1 MKKVFI
7 LFLTLI
13 LIACSNTK
21 KSDNTLVDNIA
32 VTPEDMYTS
41 ILLDDVDSVEL
52 FLNNGFPVDTVDTE
66 GETLVIKAVKSNSL
80 EVLDLLVRRK
90 ASLDRGTYPYTRRN
104 TDIEV
109 AGKTPLYF
117 VKSQE
122 ALAILID
129 GGADIN
135 YVNSKGEP
143 LLIDYIKYKP
153 EPYIKT
159 LIDSKARVNIADN
172 ELWSPLIWASV
183 NNQKEVV
190 TNLIAAGAD
199 MNFRDA
205 KGNYAIYY
213 AYNKEVISLLINENY
228 DLSQRNADGER
239 VMGEVYLKCVA
250 NGYLEEVERL
260 LDIGVDVNYM
270 SYGDTAVTL
279 ARENKDAEMLYLLE
293 SRGAVE

>member
-21 KSDNTLVDNIA
+21 KSDNTLVDNIE

-41 ILLDDVDSVEL
+41 ILLDDVDSVRL
-52 FLNNGFPVDTVDTE
+52 FLDNGFSVDKVDIT

-80 EVLDLLVRRK
+80 EVLELLIKRK
-90 ASLDRGTYPYTRRN
+90 ASLERGTYPYIRKN

-109 AGKTPLYF
+109 PGRTPLYF

-122 ALAILID
+122 ALDILIS

-143 LLIDYIKYKP
+143 LLIDYIKYKS
-153 EPYIKT
+153 ENYIKT
-159 LIDSKARVNIADN
+159 LIDNNVRVNVADG

-183 NNQKEVV
+183 NGQNEIVEK
-190 TNLIAAGAD
+190 LIGAGAD
-199 MNFRDA
+199 MNFGDS

-213 AYNKEVISLLINENY
+213 SYNKEVISLLINDMY
-228 DLSQRNADGER
+228 DLNHRNSDGER

-250 NGYLEEVERL
+250 NGYVDEVRRL
-260 LDIGVDVNYM
+260 LDTDIDVNYM
-270 SYGDTAVTL
+270 SYGDTAMSL
-279 ARENKDAEMLYLLE
+279 AQENRDAEMLDLLQ

>member
-32 VTPEDMYTS
+32 VTPEDVYIS
-41 ILLDDVDSVEL
+41 ILLDDVDSVRL
-52 FLNNGFPVDTVDTE
+52 FLDNGFPVDTVDE
-66 GETLVIKAVKSNSL
+66 AGETLVIKAVKSNSL
-80 EVLDLLVRRK
+80 EVLDLLVERK
-90 ASLDRGTYPYTRRN
+90 ASLNRGTYPYTRRN

-109 AGKTPLYF
+109 AGRTPLYF

-122 ALAILID
+122 ALEILID

-153 EPYIKT
+153 EPYIET
-159 LIDSKARVNIADN
+159 LIDRGVKVNVADS
-172 ELWSPLIWASV
+172 EMWSPLIWASV
-183 NNQKEVV
+183 NNQKNVV
-190 TNLIAAGAD
+190 GHLIGAGAD

-228 DLSQRNADGER
+228 DLTHRNTDGER

-250 NGYLEEVERL
+250 NGYLDEVKRL

>member
-21 KSDNTLVDNIA
+21 KSDNTLVDNIT

-41 ILLDDVDSVEL
+41 ILLDDVDSVRL
-52 FLNNGFPVDTVDTE
+52 FLDNGFPVDTVDET

-80 EVLDLLVRRK
+80 EVLELLVKRR
-90 ASLDRGTYPYTRRN
+90 ASLDRGTYSYTRRN

-122 ALAILID
+122 ALTILID

-153 EPYIKT
+153 EPYVKT
-159 LIDSKARVNIADN
+159 LIDRGARVNIADS
-172 ELWSPLIWASV
+172 EMWSPLTWASV

-190 TNLIAAGAD
+190 GHLIGAGANL
-199 MNFRDA
+199 NFRDA

-213 AYNKEVISLLINENY
+213 AYNEEVISLLINEDY
-228 DLSQRNADGER
+228 DLTHRNTDGER
-239 VMGEVYLKCVA
+239 VMGEVYLKSVA
-250 NGYLEEVERL
+250 NGYLEEVRRL